1 MSRRGVW
8 IVLLTCLVGAFA
20 SLVYPIYVIRP
31 FRHQG
36 PEELQ
41 AALAVLQWRV
51 WVVVPCAVVSAM
63 AAWLLWDQRRV
74 MRVVAVVCAVL
85 ACGFAVLTR
94 VNVYEKMFHPIDA
107 PAFVAARDAK
117 FDADEMVLAV
127 TLNGTA
133 RAYPVRPLTYHHIAN
148 DWVNGAALAA
158 TY

>member
-8 IVLLTCLVGAFA
+8 VALLACLAGAFA

-36 PEELQ
+36 TEELQ
-41 AALAVLQWRV
+41 TALAVLQWRP
-51 WVVVPCAVVSAM
+51 WVVVACALASVF
-63 AAWLLWDQRRV
+63 AAWLLWDNKRV
-74 MRVVAVVCAVL
+74 MRAVAVVCAVL
-85 ACGFAVLTR
+85 TCGFAVLTR

-107 PAFVAARDAK
+107 PAFTAARDAK
-117 FDADEMVLAV
+117 FEADEMVIAV
-127 TLNGTA
+127 TVNGTS

>member
-8 IVLLTCLVGAFA
+8 VVLLLCLVGAFA

-36 PEELQ
+36 AAELQ
-41 AALAVLQWRV
+41 AALGVLQWRPL
-51 WVVVPCAVVSAM
+51 VVGPCAVVSVF
-63 AAWLLWDQRRV
+63 AAWLLWDHRRV
-74 MRVVAVVCAVL
+74 MRVVAVVLAVL
-85 ACGFAVLTR
+85 TCGFAALTR
-94 VNVYEKMFHPIDA
+94 INVYEKMFHPIDA
-107 PAFVAARDAK
+107 PVFTAARDAK
-117 FDADEMVLAV
+117 FEADEMVLAV
-127 TLNGTA
+127 TVNGAA

>member
-1 MSRRGVW
+1 MSRRAVW
-8 IVLLTCLVGAFA
+8 VVLVACLVGAFA

-36 PEELQ
+36 PDELQ
-41 AALAVLQWRV
+41 AALAVLQWRPWLV
-51 WVVVPCAVVSAM
+51 LACALLSAF
-63 AAWLLWDQRRV
+63 AAWLLWDHRRV
-74 MRVVAVVCAVL
+74 MRVLAVVL
-85 ACGFAVLTR
+85 AALTCGFAVLTR
-94 VNVYEKMFHPIDA
+94 VNIYEKMFHPIDA
-107 PAFVAARDAK
+107 PAFTAARDAK

-127 TLNGTA
+127 TVNGTA